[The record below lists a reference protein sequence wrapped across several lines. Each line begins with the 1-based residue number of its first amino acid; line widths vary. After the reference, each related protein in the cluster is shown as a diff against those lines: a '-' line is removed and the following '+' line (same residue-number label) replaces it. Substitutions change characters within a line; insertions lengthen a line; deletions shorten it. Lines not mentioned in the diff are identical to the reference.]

1 MLISTNTNSSQNRNT
16 KKIST
21 QIQMDFMVLG
31 CCLTIPLVPLT
42 IHQRVQTKAIIALP
56 IHLLLFIVKIHL
68 RMLDISF

>member
-1 MLISTNTNSSQNRNT
+1 
-16 KKIST
+16 
-21 QIQMDFMVLG
+21 MDFVVLG

-56 IHLLLFIVKIHL
+56 IHLLLFMVKIHL